1 MILSMPDQDVTQ
13 EAVWFN
19 ICECYILF
27 LIASASRTVTQ
38 RHLKKRWRTTKD
50 AEVFYFK
57 DSLPGPATSELQ
69 DTSQPVA
76 DNAEDCSESTPV
88 EATQMYAPDMSSFS
102 SLLNQLSG
110 GDQLQILSSCLQG
123 LS

>member
-1 MILSMPDQDVTQ
+1 MNVI
-13 EAVWFN
+13 N
-19 ICECYILF
+19 IYVF

-57 DSLPGPATSELQ
+57 DSLSGPATSELQ
-69 DTSQPVA
+69 DTSQPAA
-76 DNAEDCSESTPV
+76 DNAEDCSDGSYTNV
-88 EATQMYAPDMSSFS
+88 CTVYV

-110 GDQLQILSSCLQG
+110 SDQLQTLSKLFIRAV
-123 LS
+123 LDHF